1 MCAGWTARLDFN
13 REDNTVAVMSSLTIA
28 LRSSII
34 LFMVVVATS
43 LWGCPSGPDEAPGDV
58 VKLSEE
64 IAFSLAPLPDKG
76 QLDLAVSLEASGG
89 GKASLADLV
98 APRSLVVYMNTDYK
112 DRQNRAATRMLE
124 PLIEVGGPLGFG
136 VVVIFEAGSSWS
148 DIERWQEKRRMEEAV
163 VALDKGGAFVE
174 ASGWDLRSA
183 ALVDRGGRIGAK
195 FGPSDRWDSRNGFE
209 PALTSDIL
217 ALAWTMPDTG
227 PTISDSDMAAA
238 VNAVRDSLR
247 TLAEGGKPE
256 GGKGGALAD
265 PIKHPVYV
273 SLYRPGTTERL
284 RGGATSGSL
293 GVALAVATESALR
306 QAKASGQE
314 WKDKVAEIRFQID
327 LLGATQAL
335 PSIEEKPLWHLIEP
349 GVHGLVVKNG
359 DKRRVMLPS
368 EAVTEGLLSPRVRAR
383 PKKHAKIFARISK
396 QVGAS
401 RSAWSDGELEI
412 ERFRTTAFGVATP
425 KGPAVR
431 MFRGNVLGKAELTEE
446 DILRSIRI
454 GGQWLVNTV
463 EPEGKFD
470 YEYFPSRDRHSTG
483 YNIVRHAGSVYGLFE
498 MYELAG
504 VEPALAEDRDSYIE
518 AASRAMSYVYDA
530 MRAPRDGKPG
540 RVCLLDERGGCDSGS
555 AALTLLTF
563 LVRPPKAEI
572 PAKLRSKIYRKE
584 DAALMEGL
592 GRTLLDMIDEDGKVF
607 RRYSE
612 SLRLDKVKRE
622 PPYYPGETMLAL
634 MRFYEASGDKRW
646 LEGARKIADRQVAH
660 YERKRFR
667 VPDHWVMQAYWPL
680 WQVTKD
686 EKYVTSAYAMAKHYT
701 SELYGF
707 VWTPWPD
714 YAGAWRRVDDLPRTT
729 RAGSR
734 SEALRAVVNMG
745 WERGD
750 DMTIHE
756 DALLAAARHL
766 DEQQFSERNSY
777 WLPNPEEAY
786 GAYPMGLVDN
796 HCRIDNNQHALVGMV
811 GALHVARRRAA
822 K

>member
-1 MCAGWTARLDFN
+1 MLSSRHLSAPFLLFATSALLLS
-13 REDNTVAVMSSLTIA
+13 VAACSSGSNPTGGDVIA
-28 LRSSII
+28 L
-34 LFMVVVATS
+34 
-43 LWGCPSGPDEAPGDV
+43 
-58 VKLSEE
+58 SEDMSFE
-64 IAFSLAPLPDKG
+64 LGPLPDNG
-76 QLDLAVSLEASGG
+76 QLPLDIELQAQGG
-89 GKASLADLV
+89 AKTNLGALV
-98 APRSLVVYMNTDYK
+98 ATRTLVVYMNTDYK

-124 PLIEVGGPLGFG
+124 PLLEAGSPLGFRL
-136 VVVIFEAGSSWS
+136 VFVFEQDSSWQ
-148 DIERWQEKRRMEEAV
+148 DIERWQEQRRMEEAV
-163 VALDKGGAFVE
+163 VALDKVGHFAE
-174 ASGWDLRSA
+174 RSGWALRSA
-183 ALVDRGGRIGAK
+183 ALIDGSGRIGAQ
-195 FGPSDRWDSRNGFE
+195 FGPSDRWDSRTGFE
-209 PALTSDIL
+209 PALSSDIL

-227 PTISDSDMAAA
+227 PTISDADMRAA
-238 VNAVRDSLR
+238 VEVVRASLA
-247 TLAEGGKPE
+247 TLAQGGKPE
-256 GGKGGALAD
+256 GSAAGGLAAK
-265 PIKHPVYV
+265 ITHPVYV

-293 GVALAVATESALR
+293 GIALAIATESALN
-306 QAKASGQE
+306 QAKGSGAE
-314 WKDKVAEIRFQID
+314 WREQVDQIRFQID
-327 LLGATQAL
+327 LRGAAQPL
-335 PSIEEKPLWHLIEP
+335 PSVEEKPLWHLIEP
-349 GVHGLVVKNG
+349 GVHGLIVAHG
-359 DKRRVMLPS
+359 DKRAVMLPS

-383 PKKHAKIFARISK
+383 PKKHAKIFARLSK
-396 QVGAS
+396 KIGAP
-401 RSAWSDGELEI
+401 RNAWSEGDLEI

-425 KGPAVR
+425 DGPAVR
-431 MFRGNVLGKAELTEE
+431 MFRGNVLGKGELSEE

-454 GGQWLVNTV
+454 GGQWLVSTV
-463 EPEGKFD
+463 GPEGKFD
-470 YEYFPSRDRHSTG
+470 YEYFPSRDQHSSG

-504 VEPALAEDRDSYIE
+504 EEPALAAQRVSYIE
-518 AASRAMSYVYDA
+518 AAARAMSFVYDA
-530 MRAPRDGKPG
+530 MGAPRAGKPG
-540 RVCLLDERGGCDSGS
+540 RVCLLDERDGCDSGS

-563 LVRPPKAEI
+563 LVRPPKADI
-572 PAKLRSKIYRKE
+572 PAQLRSKIYHKE

-592 GRTLLDMIDEDGKVF
+592 GRTLLDMIDADGKVF

-634 MRFYEASGDKRW
+634 MRFYEASGDERW
-646 LEGARKIADRQVAH
+646 LEGARRIADRQVAH

-686 EKYVTSAYAMAKHYT
+686 EKYVTSAYAMANHYT

-707 VWTPWPD
+707 VWSPWPD
-714 YAGAWRRVDDLPRTT
+714 YDGAWRRVDDLPRTT

-750 DMTIHE
+750 DMTVHE

-777 WLPNPEEAY
+777 WLPNPQEAY

-822 K
+822 QAEE

>member
-1 MCAGWTARLDFN
+1 MSHVLVVLRPSLFLLA
-13 REDNTVAVMSSLTIA
+13 AVLLASLGGCSS
-28 LRSSII
+28 
-34 LFMVVVATS
+34 
-43 LWGCPSGPDEAPGDV
+43 GSGDTEGDV
-58 VKLSEE
+58 VQLGEE
-64 IAFSLAPLPDKG
+64 IAFSLAPLPDNG
-76 QLDLAVSLEASGG
+76 HLALDVRLQAVGG
-89 GKASLADLV
+89 GKASLSDLV
-98 APRSLVVYMNTDYK
+98 GTRSLVVYMNTDYK

-124 PLIEVGGPLGFG
+124 PLIEVGGPLGFA

-163 VALDKGGAFVE
+163 VAVDSVGAFAE
-174 ASGWDLRSA
+174 ASGWALRSA
-183 ALVDRGGRIGAK
+183 ALVDSGGRIGVK
-195 FGPSDRWDSRNGFE
+195 FEPSERWDSRNGFE

-227 PTISDSDMAAA
+227 PAISDSDMAAA
-238 VNAVRDSLR
+238 VDTVRHALR
-247 TLAEGGKPE
+247 TLAKGGKPE
-256 GGKGGALAD
+256 GVGEGALTA
-265 PIKHPVYV
+265 PIDHPVYV

-293 GVALAVATESALR
+293 EVALAVATESALR
-306 QAKASGQE
+306 QAKDGGQE
-314 WKDKVAEIRFQID
+314 WKDRVEEIRFQVD
-327 LLGATQAL
+327 LLGATQVL
-335 PSIEEKPLWHLIEP
+335 PSVEEKPLWHLIEP
-349 GVHGLVVKNG
+349 GVHGLVVREG
-359 DKRRVMLPS
+359 DKRSVMLPS

-383 PKKHAKIFARISK
+383 PKKHAKIFARLSK
-396 QVGAS
+396 QLGAS
-401 RSAWSDGELEI
+401 RTAWSAGELEI

-425 KGPAVR
+425 DGPAVR
-431 MFRGNVLGKAELTEE
+431 MFRGNVLGKAELTEA

-463 EPEGKFD
+463 GPEGKFD
-470 YEYFPSRDRHSTG
+470 YEYFPSRDRHSPG

-498 MYELAG
+498 MFELAG
-504 VEPALAEDRDSYIE
+504 SEPALAEDRVSYIE

-530 MRAPRDGKPG
+530 MRAPREGKPG

-563 LVRPPKAEI
+563 LVRPPKSEI
-572 PAKLRSKIYRKE
+572 PAKLRSTIYRK
-584 DAALMEGL
+584 DDSALMEGL

-634 MRFYEASGDKRW
+634 MRFYEASGDTRW

-707 VWTPWPD
+707 VWAPWPD

-822 K
+822 KAAPPAEAAGDRSVDEATK